1 MLGLV
6 MVSRAPQTRL
16 ILGGLDVPSPQ
27 NVKDIR
33 VLTITETNVPDDTFL
48 PCQFENSDYTVSNGK
63 LTLIGE
69 ILTVSDKN
77 GFEFGH
83 AADTSGTDFI
93 PIVGASVFSQGD
105 TEVSVLELL
114 IPIKSGRVIGCL
126 AVLPNK
132 SIALTVYSI
141 EIFDETLENQ
151 PTVLL
156 P

>member
-1 MLGLV
+1 MMGLV

-33 VLTITETNVPDDTFL
+33 VLTITETNVPDGTFL
-48 PCQFENSDYTVSNGK
+48 PCQFENSDYTVPNGK
-63 LTLIGE
+63 LCLIGQ
-69 ILTVSDKN
+69 ILSVSDKN

-83 AADTSGTDFI
+83 ADDTIGTDFI
-93 PIVGASVFSQGD
+93 PIVGASVFSQGG

-114 IPIKSGRVIGCL
+114 IPVKAGRVIGCL
-126 AVLPNK
+126 SVLPNK
-132 SIALTVYSI
+132 SIALTAYSI
-141 EIFDETLENQ
+141 EIFDETLEDQ
-151 PTVLL
+151 PIELN